1 MWERGEAECSRQ
13 RKEHRKILHVDMLPR
28 LEGGLCNGRWVRR
41 RPEMM
46 GREGTGW
53 PRSSIMGSVC
63 FAKIALM
70 LSEPLKGKRTQKTM
84 QICMRLV
91 KVERE
96 RWTNPRY
103 ETELTQPS
111 GLTLRVR
118 GRESGPTARRFA
130 ASKQE
135 GGNFSSYGQDWEKTW
150 AARHPHEPV

>member
-1 MWERGEAECSRQ
+1 
-13 RKEHRKILHVDMLPR
+13 
-28 LEGGLCNGRWVRR
+28 
-41 RPEMM
+41 MM